1 MNLKNNTCGFK
12 DSYRLKISFQD
23 EEGLT
28 WKEYHE
34 NFSLQDC
41 MHYIEVCEHHIIKVE
56 MGLMK

>member
-1 MNLKNNTCGFK
+1 MKLW
-12 DSYRLKISFQD
+12 FQD

-41 MHYIEVCEHHIIKVE
+41 MHYIEICEHHIIKVE
-56 MGLMK
+56 MGLMIQ